1 MKANI
6 KQGGRLAV
14 AVLFTV
20 AGLAACGGGSDSPS
34 PAPAP
39 APGSSAPAPAPAASN
54 TVPASAGTSV
64 AAYIA
69 YIRGLKSDNTS
80 EPVGIGQFT
89 APVDNTAPPTSLGS

>member
-20 AGLAACGGGSDSPS
+20 AGLAACGGSDN

-39 APGSSAPAPAPAASN
+39 APSPGASTPAPAPTAGN
-54 TVPASAGTSV
+54 TVPASAGASV
-64 AAYIA
+64 AAFID
-69 YIRGLKSDNTS
+69 YIRGLKSDETS
-80 EPVGIGQFT
+80 EPVSIGGFT
-89 APVDNTAPPTSLGS
+89 APVDNTSPPTSLGG

>member
-34 PAPAP
+34 PSPAP
-39 APGSSAPAPAPAASN
+39 APGSSAPPPAPAASN
-54 TVPASAGTSV
+54 TVPASAGASV
-64 AAYIA
+64 AAFID
-69 YIRGLKSDNTS
+69 YIRGLKSNETS
-80 EPVGIGQFT
+80 QPVSIGQF
-89 APVDNTAPPTSLGS
+89 APPVDNTAAPTKLGS